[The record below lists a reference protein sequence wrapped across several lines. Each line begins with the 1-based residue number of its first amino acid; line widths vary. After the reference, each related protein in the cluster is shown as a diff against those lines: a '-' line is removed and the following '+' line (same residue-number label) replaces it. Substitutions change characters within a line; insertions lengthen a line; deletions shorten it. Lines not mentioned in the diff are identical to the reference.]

1 MTNMWILALV
11 TATSSTELTVEHYKL
26 YDFGPR
32 CEYAAEARQLMVEE
46 KNKKFVCVK
55 APKKDD

>member
-11 TATSSTELTVEHYKL
+11 TATSSTDITVEQHHI

-32 CEYAAEARQLMVEE
+32 CEYAAEARQILVEE

-55 APKKDD
+55 ALKKDE

>member
-1 MTNMWILALV
+1 MWILALV
-11 TATSSTELTVEHYKL
+11 TATSSTELTVEHHKL

-32 CEYAAEARQLMVEE
+32 CEYAAEARQILIEE

>member
-11 TATSSTELTVEHYKL
+11 TATSSTELTVEHHKL

-32 CEYAAEARQLMVEE
+32 CEYAAEARQILIEE